1 MLKRKLLLCTLC
13 IFISAFLVACMDISE
28 LNTTTEVSTEATEAV
43 EASVGDATTTE
54 AMTEAASED
63 EPEKSP
69 FDMTEVPEYEEE
81 AFVNINDGVP
91 FFTDEEK
98 DAEEFESYSELDKL
112 GRCGVAYALLSKAM
126 MPDEERGE
134 IGDIK
139 PSGWHTVKY
148 NDLIDGNYLYN
159 RCHLIAYSLAGE
171 NSNEKNLITGTS
183 YMNTEGML
191 SFENVVGDY
200 LKHTNNHVL
209 YRVTPIFEGDNLV
222 ASGVEMEGWSI
233 EDNGKGVCFNVFCYN
248 VQPFIGIDY
257 ATGESWID
265 EKAVARAALNKDD
278 ETTEVTTEVTS
289 EDTTETT
296 EASTEDTT
304 VASTEATTESTTEVA
319 KGPVDEQGDPD
330 YVVNTN
336 SRKIHRPTC
345 SSVDDMAERNKWY
358 FYGTLEELKEMGY
371 EPCKRCLK
379 GINGLSCISH
389 FTLYT
394 SSNKSYKFLL
404 PILARAREL
413 QGGLKVWKKK
423 FNLLTI

>member
-1 MLKRKLLLCTLC
+1 MLKRRLLLCTICL
-13 IFISAFLVACMDISE
+13 FISAFLISCTDISE
-28 LNTTTEVSTEATEAV
+28 LNTTTEVSTESTEAAW
-43 EASVGDATTTE
+43 ASVNDATTTE
-54 AMTEAASED
+54 AVTEAASED
-63 EPEKSP
+63 EPEGDP
-69 FDMTEVPEYEEE
+69 FDLGEVPEYEDE
-81 AFVNINDGVP
+81 AFVSINGGVP

-98 DAEEFESYSELDKL
+98 DGEEFESYSELDEL

-134 IGDIK
+134 IGDIR

-171 NSNEKNLITGTS
+171 NSNEKNLITGTR
-183 YMNTEGML
+183 YLNTEGML
-191 SFENVVGDY
+191 SFECMVGDY
-200 LKHTNNHVL
+200 LKHTDNHVL

-304 VASTEATTESTTEVA
+304 VASTEATTESTTEVT
-319 KGPVDEQGDPD
+319 KGPADEQGDPD
-330 YVVNTN
+330 YVVNIN

-379 GINGLSCISH
+379 G
-389 FTLYT
+389 Y
-394 SSNKSYKFLL
+394 
-404 PILARAREL
+404 
-413 QGGLKVWKKK
+413 
-423 FNLLTI
+423 